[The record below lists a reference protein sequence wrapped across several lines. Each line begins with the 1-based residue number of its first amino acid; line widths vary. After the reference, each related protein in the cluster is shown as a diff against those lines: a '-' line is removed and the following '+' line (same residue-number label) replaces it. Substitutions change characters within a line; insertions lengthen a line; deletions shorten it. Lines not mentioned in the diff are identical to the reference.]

1 MDFRFTE
8 DQLTSRDAVRDF
20 LDGECTPTAIR
31 ALIDSSA
38 GGALKFRPALA
49 ELGLAGLPIAED
61 FGGLGMN
68 ELDAV
73 LNAEECG
80 RAAVP
85 GALFDSFAVA
95 APLLA
100 DASPELAA
108 EWLPQVAAGEATLGF
123 GHEVNSFILDAG
135 IADLLLLS
143 KDGALYAVPKD
154 AVTLKEAPS
163 ADPSRRPSRVEWN
176 GTG

>member
-8 DQLTSRDAVRDF
+8 DQLTFRDAVRDF
-20 LDGECTPTAIR
+20 LEGECTPSAIR
-31 ALIDSSA
+31 AALDSPD
-38 GGALKFRPALA
+38 GGALKFRAALA

-85 GALFDSFAVA
+85 G
-95 APLLA
+95 
-100 DASPELAA
+100 
-108 EWLPQVAAGEATLGF
+108 GRR
-123 GHEVNSFILDAG
+123 I
-135 IADLLLLS
+135 
-143 KDGALYAVPKD
+143 
-154 AVTLKEAPS
+154 S
-163 ADPSRRPSRVEWN
+163 AQ
-176 GTG
+176 GGGG